1 MPGRRGLA
9 DSRSFAE
16 RVSRPLHHTKG
27 MASCPLAS
35 ACGLASIYDYVHF
48 ASRSDVSVPVFVPQ
62 ITIPVCMPYMKP
74 CFSLQLCWGS

>member
-1 MPGRRGLA
+1 MQRFGRQPKLCRA
-9 DSRSFAE
+9 SQQA
-16 RVSRPLHHTKG
+16 PLHHTKG
-27 MASCPLAS
+27 TASCPLAS

-74 CFSLQLCWGS
+74 FFFFTIVGLVEA